1 MMRIAV
7 ASTLAA
13 ALLLAVAGCAEPR
26 PLPTPTPTATDTAMI
41 GPTGDGV
48 LRIGALLTMDG
59 DVSGTSPGMIAAMET
74 AVRDINAAGGVLGAP
89 VEAYYRDAGSVG
101 EQRLESGFAELV
113 ARGVDVVIGPSSPV
127 LLKRLLPLATEAG
140 VAVIAT
146 AASSPT
152 AGSVAPTDALLRTVP
167 AVDREVVALMQT
179 LFAEGADTVALV
191 AGTDAQG
198 QAVVDLARAAVAET
212 STAITAVERA
222 DAATSGSRLSFSLA
236 ASAPDVVVVAT
247 TGLSSAKVTELV
259 TSLLQRGL
267 RGDQFWFTSASVI
280 DYSSSLDDG
289 AIEGAT
295 GVRAGAEVDEAF
307 VARLLQ
313 SDPRLRT
320 QRFAPETYD
329 AVVLSAL
336 AAAIAGDDGGPSI
349 LREFATALSGD
360 VVCTSVGECLDVL
373 DNQRLIDYDGL
384 SGSLVLDEAGDVV
397 SASLNLFRYDA
408 SNRPQ
413 REGAVS
419 LAD

>member
-26 PLPTPTPTATDTAMI
+26 PLPTPTPTATETAMI
-41 GPTGDGV
+41 GPIGDGV
-48 LRIGALLTMDG
+48 LRIGALLTMNG
-59 DVSGTSPGMIAAMET
+59 DVSGISPGIIAAIET

-89 VEAYYRDAGSVG
+89 VETSYRDAGSVG

-127 LLKRLLPLATEAG
+127 LLERLLPLATEAG

-152 AGSVAPTDALLRTVP
+152 AGSVAPIDALLRTVP
-167 AVDREVVALMQT
+167 AVDREVVALLQT
-179 LFAEGADTVALV
+179 LVAEGTETVALV
-191 AGTDAQG
+191 AGSDAQG
-198 QAVVDLARAAVAET
+198 QAVVDLARATAAET
-212 STAITAVERA
+212 TTAITAVERA

-236 ASAPDVVVVAT
+236 ASAPDAVVVAT
-247 TGLSSAKVTELV
+247 TGLSNAKATELV
-259 TSLLQRGL
+259 TALLQRGL

-280 DYSSSLDDG
+280 DYSSLDDG
-289 AIEGAT
+289 ALEGAT

-307 VARLLQ
+307 VARQLQ

-336 AAAIAGDDGGPSI
+336 AATIAGDDGGPSI

-360 VVCTSVGECLDVL
+360 VVCSSVGECLDVL
-373 DNQRLIDYDGL
+373 DNKRLIDYDGL
-384 SGSLVLDEAGDVV
+384 SGSLTLNESGDVA
-397 SASLNLFRYDA
+397 SASLSLFRYDA
-408 SNRPQ
+408 ANRPQ

-419 LAD
+419 LAN